1 MEGKI
6 KGVTI
11 KHMPSG
17 KWFGYFLVD
26 DGNGSGE
33 MTFVDAVV
41 GIDVGLE
48 HYAVASE
55 SFEVENPRHLKH
67 ELKKLRKEQRKLSKK
82 KEGFPELEQA
92 TDRRHQDV

>member
-1 MEGKI
+1 MDGKI

-26 DGNGSGE
+26 DDNGSEE
-33 MTFVDAVV
+33 MTVVDAVV

-48 HYAVASE
+48 HYAVDSDG
-55 SFEVENPRHLKH
+55 FEVENPRHLKH
-67 ELKKLRKEQRKLSKK
+67 ELKKLRKE
-82 KEGFPELEQA
+82 
-92 TDRRHQDV
+92 